1 MEDNLNRLTG
11 SMKEFKRLMH
21 EGVNIYNELLNIVN
35 EQNKADVDDFLSK
48 VPSLTNE
55 EIVRDA
61 SVLAGEKRGRSYIF
75 DLMEKTIESVG
86 EVKE

>member
-1 MEDNLNRLTG
+1 MEDNLNRLAG

>member
-1 MEDNLNRLTG
+1 MEDNLNRLAG

-61 SVLAGEKRGRSYIF
+61 SVLAGEKRGRDYIF
-75 DLMEKTIESVG
+75 DLMDKTIESVG